1 MSSQQLTNEM
11 QNDCEMKVPPEGS
24 EVILL
29 TSLHL
34 QLRMNFQKVMDHIVN
49 VLPEWYVVER
59 MKFSHSFIKRVADHI
74 WTSPSKYF
82 GGVKEDHK
90 LLRCK
95 SCLEPLKIPS
105 INHRAAEMK
114 FWWPRGKF
122 HDTIPEE
129 IEMVICEMCFALSS
143 FVQHDITLFL
153 WARGYYGL
161 SSFSSITSKLK
172 KHNSKV
178 LHESKPLYKS
188 SIARLSRADVAA
200 IPQNGSTIDFVLL
213 KAQYELQRGLV
224 IYPSHSTGS
233 DSSLIARL
241 LRAAHVMKSATKPLR
256 FKSILPSEVENVM
269 KKYPGMLKN
278 IPTQQQLL
286 TDTNNHLPHFED
298 TELMYTFFAIPLNV
312 TKDANPISR
321 WEIIANDPNHPISST
336 NFLITTQF
344 LKHAEEKFGRSS
356 VSLWL

>member
-1 MSSQQLTNEM
+1 
-11 QNDCEMKVPPEGS
+11 
-24 EVILL
+24 
-29 TSLHL
+29 
-34 QLRMNFQKVMDHIVN
+34 
-49 VLPEWYVVER
+49 
-59 MKFSHSFIKRVADHI
+59 
-74 WTSPSKYF
+74 
-82 GGVKEDHK
+82 
-90 LLRCK
+90 
-95 SCLEPLKIPS
+95 
-105 INHRAAEMK
+105 
-114 FWWPRGKF
+114 
-122 HDTIPEE
+122 
-129 IEMVICEMCFALSS
+129 
-143 FVQHDITLFL
+143 
-153 WARGYYGL
+153 
-161 SSFSSITSKLK
+161 
-172 KHNSKV
+172 
-178 LHESKPLYKS
+178 
-188 SIARLSRADVAA
+188 LSRADVAA

-269 KKYPGMLKN
+269 KNYPGMLKN

-286 TDTNNHLPHFED
+286 TDTNHHLPHFED

-356 VSLWL
+356 VSLWLRNPCRKSSVLMPSMIETFSLSNFACSVPHNTQTLESAATFAEYRTQMDRQLQLKSEKDKIIQSIEKKQLNDDISQEINPDLYCLLQFLSKTKAGLILIEMLGIEFTYKYRTERRPKQIQNLSSGQAALVLRQFMKKHQLFDFEDDVIMNNLSFYYARCFNDSNELQKFSNCISNARIIRHNSKNNNN